1 MNTSVHRIL
10 GRTGCGSAPNRSTRP
25 ASGSSRPRSTCTGP
39 SARRP
44 PPSIAGIA
52 EQAGV
57 TRLTV
62 YRHFPDEVALYL
74 ACTSHWMAQQV
85 PPDPDAWAKLADP
98 ADRLH
103 AGLADL
109 CRYYRQGQA
118 MLTRTY
124 RDLAALPESLQRA
137 AEGIDR
143 HYRDVLLEPFA
154 GTCTRAQQRRLRAV
168 LGHAVCRSGPGD
180 RCASKAGCRTA
191 RPSRPWP
198 PWPWPPQPDQ
208 HRYPATPSHP
218 ARPVTVAARRTTN
231 QLTGQP
237 EPGSTGQD
245 LL

>member
-1 MNTSVHRIL
+1 MRTPAFIESSGVPDAKRAEQVDQTRQRIVE
-10 GRTGCGSAPNRSTRP
+10 
-25 ASGSSRPRSTCTGP
+25 PRSTCGTVGP
-39 SARRP
+39 AATT
-44 PPSIAGIA
+44 IAGIA

-109 CRYYRQGQA
+109 YRYYRQGQA

-143 HYRDVLLEPFA
+143 HYRDVLLEPLPA
-154 GTCTRAQQRRLRAV
+154 PAPGPAAAPSCRARSAW
-168 LGHAVCRSGPGD
+168 CRSGPGD

-198 PWPWPPQPDQ
+198 PWPGHRNRTSTDTPP
-208 HRYPATPSHP
+208 
-218 ARPVTVAARRTTN
+218 
-231 QLTGQP
+231 
-237 EPGSTGQD
+237 
-245 LL
+245 